1 MKKFIFIF
9 IIHIISVKVY
19 ATSTELKTQQLD
31 SIRIKA
37 IQFGIENKLDSL
49 QICFES
55 IKAIITNMSG
65 EEMLEYEK
73 DNVLK
78 STNLKSQLEIE
89 EAKSKLQSLV
99 LLIISILGFI
109 YLIYYTDKQSR
120 EEKQKKIIAAKNI
133 SSYEMLIKNKASEKL
148 HDDIGGSLAA
158 LKMRLTQLNDPE
170 YYSALKNEIEIVDS
184 IYDQVRN
191 LSKDLNIKNKF
202 SNNLEEILENLVDE
216 MCSSFQN
223 VELNIF
229 PKEKLNSI
237 EDQEFIN
244 ALALTAKELITNIIK
259 HAKAQK
265 ITLDLTAHSDNII
278 LFISDDGIGFKNNKY
293 GLGLKSINDRA
304 ILYEGEMIIDSSPK
318 KGASITVK
326 FLFSFDQNFI

>member
-9 IIHIISVKVY
+9 IIHIISVQVC
-19 ATSTELKTQQLD
+19 ATSKESKTQQLD

-78 STNLKSQLEIE
+78 STNLKSQLKIE

-244 ALALTAKELITNIIK
+244 AIALTAKELITNIIK

-265 ITLDLTAHSDNII
+265 ITLDLTAHQDSII

-318 KGASITVK
+318 KGASVTVK
-326 FLFSFDQNFI
+326 FLFSFD

>member
-9 IIHIISVKVY
+9 IIHIISVQVCASSKL
-19 ATSTELKTQQLD
+19 EKTQQLD
-31 SIRIKA
+31 SIRTKA

-65 EEMLEYEK
+65 EEMLDYEK

-78 STNLKSQLEIE
+78 STNLKSQLKIE

-109 YLIYYTDKQSR
+109 YLIYYTDKKSR

-133 SSYEMLIKNKASEKL
+133 SSYDMLIKNKASEKL

-158 LKMRLTQLNDPE
+158 LKMRLTQLNDSQ
-170 YYSALKNEIEIVDS
+170 YYSGLKNEIKIVDS
-184 IYDQVRN
+184 IYDQVRG
-191 LSKDLNIKNKF
+191 LSRDLDIKNKF
-202 SNNLEEILENLVDE
+202 RNNLEEILEYLVEE

-223 VELNIF
+223 VELYIF

-244 ALALTAKELITNIIK
+244 AISLTTKELLTNVLK
-259 HAKAQK
+259 HAKAHS
-265 ITLDLTAHSDNII
+265 ITLDLTAHKDSII
-278 LFISDDGIGFKNNKY
+278 LIISDDGIGFNNNNKY
-293 GLGLKSINDRA
+293 GLGLKNINDRA
-304 ILYEGEMIIDSSPK
+304 TLYEGEMTIDSSTK
-318 KGASITVK
+318 KGTSVTVK
-326 FLFSFDQNFI
+326 FLFNFV

>member
-1 MKKFIFIF
+1 MKKIIFIF
-9 IIHIISVKVY
+9 IIHVISVQVC
-19 ATSTELKTQQLD
+19 ATSKELKTQQLD
-31 SIRIKA
+31 SIRTKA
-37 IQFGIENKLDSL
+37 IQFGTENKLDSL
-49 QICFES
+49 QMCFES

-78 STNLKSQLEIE
+78 STNLKSQLKIE

-99 LLIISILGFI
+99 LLIITILGFI
-109 YLIYYTDKQSR
+109 YLIYYTDKKSR

-133 SSYEMLIKNKASEKL
+133 SSYDMLIKNKASEKL

-158 LKMRLTQLNDPE
+158 LKMRLIQLNDPE

-216 MCSSFQN
+216 MCPSFQN

-229 PKEKLNSI
+229 PKEKLNRI

-244 ALALTAKELITNIIK
+244 AIALTAKELITNIIK
-259 HAKAQK
+259 HAKAQN
-265 ITLDLTAHSDNII
+265 ITLDLTAHQDSII
-278 LFISDDGIGFKNNKY
+278 LFVSDDGIGFKNNKY
-293 GLGLKSINDRA
+293 GLGLKNINDRA

-318 KGASITVK
+318 KGTSVTVK
-326 FLFSFDQNFI
+326 FLFSFD